1 MSART
6 VQVDLRGVRVS
17 VGYVH
22 RRGYEGGLNGPPEDD
37 SVEIQSVMVVGSL
50 TDIQALLD
58 DDCHVELQNIVLA
71 RHRYNTDVARDEA
84 ADMKR
89 EESRLGHD

>member
-17 VGYVH
+17 VEYAH
-22 RRGYEGGLNGPPEDD
+22 TRAYDD
-37 SVEIQSVMVVGSL
+37 SMAGPGSPEGVEIQSVSVIGSL

-58 DDCHVELQNIVLA
+58 DECHVELQNIVLE
-71 RHRYNTDVARDEA
+71 RHRYNTEVARDQA

>member
-22 RRGYEGGLNGPPEDD
+22 RRGYEGGLSGPPEDD
-37 SVEIQSVMVVGSL
+37 SVEIQSVTVVGSL

-58 DDCHVELQNIVLA
+58 DECHVELQNIVLE
-71 RHRYNTDVARDEA
+71 RHRYNVEVARDQA